1 MMIKYF
7 EILVERFQNFFQKYS
22 VKQPEQIFHQ
32 RPIFSRNDLVSC
44 LQDNE
49 DINEYDRFARNIVT
63 LSSTFD
69 VTGSNY
75 YNSTSE
81 EEEIQP
87 QLLSIEQICSLI
99 DDELEIINENKID
112 TRLDSRES
120 FPTISKDDNL
130 NTQLSRPWTDKL
142 NYDNNTTG
150 LPKSRKIKI
159 IKKKKSSVY

>member
-7 EILVERFQNFFQKYS
+7 EILVDRFQNFFQKYS

-32 RPIFSRNDLVSC
+32 RPIFSRDDLVSC
-44 LQDNE
+44 LQAND
-49 DINEYDRFARNIVT
+49 DINEYDRFTRNIVT

-81 EEEIQP
+81 EEIQP

-99 DDELEIINENKID
+99 DEELEIINENKID

-120 FPTISKDDNL
+120 FPTISKDDNF
-130 NTQLSRPWTDKL
+130 NPQLSRPWTDRL
-142 NYDNNTTG
+142 NYDNSTTG